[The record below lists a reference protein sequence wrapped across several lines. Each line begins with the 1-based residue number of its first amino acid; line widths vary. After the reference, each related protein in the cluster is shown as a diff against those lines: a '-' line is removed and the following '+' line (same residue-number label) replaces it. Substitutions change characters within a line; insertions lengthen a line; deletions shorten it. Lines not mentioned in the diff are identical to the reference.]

1 MRRCVQRDF
10 YGVAAT
16 AIAAGDWR
24 TCDVSMYIGEIA
36 AINYRHIDVHLA
48 IYVDSVQLLAV
59 DMNIITAIIIII
71 IIISSSSNN
80 SRPYQHHNSMELAY
94 GLSQL

>member
-1 MRRCVQRDF
+1 MRRCVQRD

-48 IYVDSVQLLAV
+48 IHVDSVQLLAV

-71 IIISSSSNN
+71 IISSSSNN
-80 SRPYQHHNSMELAY
+80 SSCPISIITQWS
-94 GLSQL
+94 